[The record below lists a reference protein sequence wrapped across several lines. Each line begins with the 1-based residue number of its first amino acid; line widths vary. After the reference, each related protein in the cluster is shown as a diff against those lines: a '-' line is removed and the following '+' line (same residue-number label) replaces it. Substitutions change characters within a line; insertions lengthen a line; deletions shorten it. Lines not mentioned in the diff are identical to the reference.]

1 MRKRSRVVVVVTSA
15 TNGPGVRAVARWVRA
30 LLPAATLVVSAP
42 DFDRSQRDED
52 QDAII
57 VDADGLPSG
66 PLALAAVLTR
76 AANGNGNT
84 SAR

>member
-1 MRKRSRVVVVVTSA
+1 
-15 TNGPGVRAVARWVRA
+15 VARWVRA
-30 LLPAATLVVSAP
+30 LLPAAALVVSAP
-42 DFDRSQRDED
+42 DVDRSQRDED

-76 AANGNGNT
+76 AAKGNGNT